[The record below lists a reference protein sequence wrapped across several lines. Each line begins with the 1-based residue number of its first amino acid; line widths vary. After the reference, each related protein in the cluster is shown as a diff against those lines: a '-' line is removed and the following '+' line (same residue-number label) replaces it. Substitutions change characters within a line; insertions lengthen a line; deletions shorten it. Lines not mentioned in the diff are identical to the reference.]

1 MMGSLRFVVALS
13 AAIALA
19 NPALAGGKGDTA
31 KSQEKTA
38 RAACL
43 MGDYQKGT
51 KILVD
56 LFIETGNPVHLFNQG
71 RCYEQNHRWE
81 QAVDRFHEY
90 LRKAPKLDADTRA
103 YVDKHLAEC
112 ESHLP
117 KATPVQ
123 TPAPVTPVQTPPP
136 APTPAPEPEAE
147 KPSANAGPVSP
158 TPPAR
163 ANDSGS
169 TLRILGIVTA
179 ALGVASL
186 GYGTYEYF
194 RRESLVEDL
203 RKKGDHYSDD
213 QYSDKQ
219 GQIDASK
226 TRGLIGFGVGAAAL
240 VAGTTMYLLGRA
252 SASSGTEHA
261 AIALVPGI
269 GPGQT
274 SLFISGAF

>member
-1 MMGSLRFVVALS
+1 MRWSSRFIVVLS
-13 AAIALA
+13 VWLS
-19 NPALAGGKGDTA
+19 LAGAAVAAGKGDTV

-81 QAVDRFHEY
+81 EAVDRFHEY
-90 LRKAPKLDADTRA
+90 LRKAPKLDEETKA
-103 YVDKHLAEC
+103 YVDKHVAEC

-117 KATPVQ
+117 KAVPVQ
-123 TPAPVTPVQTPPP
+123 PPPPAAAP
-136 APTPAPEPEAE
+136 APTPEPVVE
-147 KPSANAGPVSP
+147 KPTEPV
-158 TPPAR
+158 TPAR
-163 ANDSGS
+163 AAPVATANDSGS
-169 TLRILGIVTA
+169 ALRIVGIVTA
-179 ALGVASL
+179 AVGVAAL

-194 RRESLVEDL
+194 RRESLIDDL
-203 RKKGDHYSDD
+203 NKKGVQYSDD

-219 GQIDASK
+219 GQINDSK
-226 TRGLIGFGVGAAAL
+226 TRGLVGFCIGAAAL
-240 VAGTTMYLLGRA
+240 VAGTTMYLLGRP
-252 SASSGTEHA
+252 SASSGTESA
-261 AIALVPGI
+261 KVTLVPGI

-274 SLFISGAF
+274 SLFILGAF

>member
-1 MMGSLRFVVALS
+1 LS
-13 AAIALA
+13 AVLALA
-19 NPALAGGKGDTA
+19 SPAFAGGKGAAA
-31 KSQEKTA
+31 KSQEKAA

-56 LFIETGNPVHLFNQG
+56 LYIETGNPVHLFNQG

-81 QAVDRFHEY
+81 QALDRFHEY
-90 LRKAPKLDADTRA
+90 LRKEPNLEEGPRA
-103 YVDKHLAEC
+103 YVEKHIAEC

-117 KATPVQ
+117 KAA
-123 TPAPVTPVQTPPP
+123 PAPPPSPVTPVQPPPP

-147 KPSANAGPVSP
+147 KPSLGAASVSP

-194 RRESLVEDL
+194 RRESLIEDL
-203 RKKGDHYSDD
+203 RKKGDQYSDD

-240 VAGTTMYLLGRA
+240 VAGTTMYLLGRP

-261 AIALVPGI
+261 TVTLVPSI